1 MFVDIINIGL
11 FINNEMKDS
20 RIAILDD
27 SYLEL
32 RDCLLGIHFMNPYNP
47 DQEIGLIKMVAFSDG
62 DLLKIIFDD
71 TTEPDQEIGLIKMAA
86 FSDDLLKIISDDTTE
101 EEKALLQKAI
111 PYDNAIDELIVAEKY
126 EAKQFIDKIS

>member
-1 MFVDIINIGL
+1 MFVDIINIAL
-11 FINNEMKDS
+11 YINNEMKDS
-20 RIAILDD
+20 RIAILDN

-32 RDCLLGIHFMNPYNP
+32 RDCLLGIHFMNPYN
-47 DQEIGLIKMVAFSDG
+47 
-62 DLLKIIFDD
+62 
-71 TTEPDQEIGLIKMAA
+71 PDQEIGLIKMAA

-111 PYDNAIDELIVAEKY
+111 PYDNAIDELIAVEKY

>member
-1 MFVDIINIGL
+1 MFVDIINIAL
-11 FINNEMKDS
+11 YINNEMKDS
-20 RIAILDD
+20 RIAILDN

-32 RDCLLGIHFMNPYNP
+32 RDCLLGIHFMNPCNP
-47 DQEIGLIKMVAFSDG
+47 DQEIGLIKM
-62 DLLKIIFDD
+62 
-71 TTEPDQEIGLIKMAA
+71 TA

-111 PYDNAIDELIVAEKY
+111 PYDNAIDELIAVEKY

>member
-1 MFVDIINIGL
+1 MFVDIIKIGL

-20 RIAILDD
+20 RIAILDN

-32 RDCLLGIHFMNPYNP
+32 RDCLLGIHFMNPCNP
-47 DQEIGLIKMVAFSDG
+47 DQEIGLIKMVAFSD
-62 DLLKIIFDD
+62 
-71 TTEPDQEIGLIKMAA
+71 
-86 FSDDLLKIISDDTTE
+86 DLLKIISDDATE

-111 PYDNAIDELIVAEKY
+111 PYDNAIDELIAVEKY

>member
-1 MFVDIINIGL
+1 MFVDIIKIGL

-32 RDCLLGIHFMNPYNP
+32 RDCLLGIHFMNPCNP

-86 FSDDLLKIISDDTTE
+86 FLDDLLKIISDDTTE

-111 PYDNAIDELIVAEKY
+111 SYDNAIDELIVAEKY

>member
-1 MFVDIINIGL
+1 MFVDIIKIGL

-32 RDCLLGIHFMNPYNP
+32 RDCLLGIHFMNPCNP

-62 DLLKIIFDD
+62 
-71 TTEPDQEIGLIKMAA
+71 
-86 FSDDLLKIISDDTTE
+86 DLLKIISDDTTE